1 MKYFSTLI
9 IVVQILFSQS
19 ILGQKNKLESYIQ
32 SYTGEHQF
40 NGTVLVQKDS
50 TILYH
55 KSFGLADRRFDIPV
69 TNETVYK
76 VASITKAFTS
86 VLILQLYDN
95 RRLELNKT
103 IDYYLPD
110 YKGEGG
116 SKVTIHQLL
125 NHTSG
130 MRQIDTISSLDNAFE
145 YGLGY
150 LQKPSTSDHLFHLF
164 EQDSLVNEPG
174 EKWDYNNYEYII
186 LGKIIEK
193 LYNKTYEEILKEKIL
208 NPLKMKNSGLIRQ
221 ENIIKNLASSYFTG
235 NDPKILIN
243 DIPVYIENW
252 YAAGAMYSSPEDLLK
267 FSNAL
272 FNLKL
277 INKETLNLM
286 LTPGL
291 EEYGYGV
298 WVRGN
303 GTDKRM
309 ERYGRI
315 MGANAVWMEFL
326 DKKITI
332 IILSNT
338 NLTNLGEFALGI
350 QENLVTTKP

>member
-1 MKYFSTLI
+1 MLFFGQS
-9 IVVQILFSQS
+9 VFSQE
-19 ILGQKNKLESYIQ
+19 KTTEDFIQ
-32 SYTGEHQF
+32 SYAKEHQF
-40 NGTVLVQKDS
+40 NGTVLLQKD
-50 TILYH
+50 TTVLYN
-55 KSFGLADRRFDIPV
+55 KSFGVADRRFNVLI

-76 VASITKAFTS
+76 VASITKAFTA

-95 RRLELNKT
+95 NKLDLNKT
-103 IDYYLPD
+103 INNYLPNF
-110 YKGEGG
+110 KGEAG

-130 MRQIDTISSLDNAFE
+130 MRQIDTISSLDNAFK

-150 LQKPSTSDHLFHLF
+150 LQKPSTTEHLFHLF
-164 EQDSLVNEPG
+164 EKDSLVNKPG
-174 EKWDYNNYEYII
+174 KNWDYNNYEYIV

-193 LYNKTYEEILKEKIL
+193 LYNKTYEEVLKEKIL
-208 NPLKMKNSGLIRQ
+208 NPLKMENSGLIKE
-221 ENIIKNLASSYFTG
+221 ENIIKNLASTYFTG
-235 NDPKILIN
+235 NEPNTLVN
-243 DIPVYIENW
+243 DLPVYIENW
-252 YAAGAMYSSPEDLLK
+252 YAAGAMYSSPKDLLK

-277 INKETLNLM
+277 IKKESLNLM

-298 WVRGN
+298 WIKGKGLN
-303 GTDKRM
+303 KRM

-326 DKKITI
+326 NKKITI

-338 NLTNLGEFALGI
+338 NLTDLGEFALGI
-350 QENLVTTKP
+350 QTKLNNTKP